1 MNPFKSV
8 YICGLPNEVRF
19 NLLGYLI
26 LLFTIVPV
34 VELALLI
41 KIGQHIGVSYTLA
54 IVILTGVV
62 GAYLARSQGFRTLRR
77 IQEDIN
83 QGLMPAEKI
92 FDGVMILCGGILL
105 LTPGFV
111 TDLIGFMALVPF
123 TRHLIKLWLKR
134 KIKDM
139 IAQGRVITITPSGP
153 H

>member
-1 MNPFKSV
+1 M
-8 YICGLPNEVRF
+8 
-19 NLLGYLI
+19 LGYLI

-41 KIGQHIGVSYTLA
+41 KIGQHIGVGYTLT

-62 GAYLARSQGFRTLRR
+62 GAYLAKSQGFRTLRR

-83 QGLMPAEKI
+83 EGLMPADKI

-123 TRHLIKLWLKR
+123 TRRLIKLWLKR
-134 KIKDM
+134 KIKDT
-139 IAQGRVITITPSGP
+139 IAQGRVITITSSEP
-153 H
+153 HFRNPPE